1 MKQCVLTDVYSL
13 GKLLGRITSSAR
25 LVGLEDDSLE
35 RVQQLI
41 RACTSMKPN
50 GRPTA
55 RRICEVFEQISKN
68 CFDTP
73 IIIYNIIVIEYYYYY
88 DYLHHTPTKVQKIN

>member
-35 RVQQLI
+35 RVQLI

-55 RRICEVFEQISKN
+55 RRICEVFEHISKN
-68 CFDTP
+68 NCF
-73 IIIYNIIVIEYYYYY
+73 
-88 DYLHHTPTKVQKIN
+88 

>member
-1 MKQCVLTDVYSL
+1 MKQCVLADVYSL

-25 LVGLEDDSLE
+25 LVGLEGDSFG

-41 RACTSMKPN
+41 RACTSMKLN

-55 RRICEVFEQISKN
+55 RRFVKCSSRF
-68 CFDTP
+68 
-73 IIIYNIIVIEYYYYY
+73 
-88 DYLHHTPTKVQKIN
+88 QKELF